1 MEDYNVGSTILE
13 SLRSQRYTLKGA
25 HRRVVDM
32 ANTLGLS
39 NTTMRLIERRISEDK
54 LILIGGMLVTILII
68 ILVVVYVAWTHSY
81 TSIK

>member
-1 MEDYNVGSTILE
+1 ME

-39 NTTMRLIERRISEDK
+39 NTTMRFIERRISEDK
-54 LILIGGMLVTILII
+54 IILIGGMLVTILII
-68 ILVVVYVAWTHSY
+68 ILVVVYVA
-81 TSIK
+81 